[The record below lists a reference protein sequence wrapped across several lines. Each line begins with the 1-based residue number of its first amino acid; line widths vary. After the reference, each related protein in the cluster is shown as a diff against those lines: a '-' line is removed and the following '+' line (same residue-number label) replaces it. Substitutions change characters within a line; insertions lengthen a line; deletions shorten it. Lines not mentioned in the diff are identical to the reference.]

1 MIKLFHGTNESSA
14 KSIVYT
20 GIDLKKSQKYLDFG
34 RGFYT
39 TPDEFRARKWAKRKT
54 EKYNRRNNKI
64 ELPSVVI
71 LYVDESKIFDLN
83 YKYFKWRRDD
93 WMKFII
99 SNRIGE
105 SLSEKER
112 LFDNNLKNQY
122 DLVYGSIADGIISDK
137 AYRMRMGEIKL
148 SEIAVNDLLPENGAA
163 YGMQISFHTQDAL
176 KIVEKMEYIR
186 CEEGKEWS

>member
-137 AYRMRMGEIKL
+137 AYRMRMEEIKL
-148 SEIAVNDLLPENGAA
+148 SEITVNDLLPENGSA

-176 KIVEKMEYIR
+176 KIIEKMEYIR

>member
-1 MIKLFHGTNESSA
+1 
-14 KSIVYT
+14 
-20 GIDLKKSQKYLDFG
+20 
-34 RGFYT
+34 
-39 TPDEFRARKWAKRKT
+39 
-54 EKYNRRNNKI
+54 
-64 ELPSVVI
+64 
-71 LYVDESKIFDLN
+71 
-83 YKYFKWRRDD
+83 
-93 WMKFII
+93 MKFII

-137 AYRMRMGEIKL
+137 AYRMRMEEIKL
-148 SEIAVNDLLPENGAA
+148 SEITVNDLLPENGSA

-176 KIVEKMEYIR
+176 KIIEKMEYIR

>member
-1 MIKLFHGTNESSA
+1 M
-14 KSIVYT
+14 
-20 GIDLKKSQKYLDFG
+20 KKSQKYLDFG

-71 LYVDESKIFDLN
+71 LYVDESKIFGLN

-105 SLSEKER
+105 SLSEKEK

-148 SEIAVNDLLPENGAA
+148 SEIAVNDLLPENGSA
-163 YGMQISFHTQDAL
+163 YGMQMSIHTQAAL
-176 KIVEKMEYIR
+176 KIIEKMEYVR
-186 CEEGKEWS
+186 CEDGKEWS